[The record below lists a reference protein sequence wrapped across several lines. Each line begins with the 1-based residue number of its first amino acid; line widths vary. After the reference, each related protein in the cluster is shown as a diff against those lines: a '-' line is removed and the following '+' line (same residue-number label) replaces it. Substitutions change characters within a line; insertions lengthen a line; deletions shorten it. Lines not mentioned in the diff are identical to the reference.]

1 MTTCV
6 FLPQIH
12 RNAGPED
19 LITTQAILDKVN
31 NGDYNEDFK
40 YQMNLFAQELKRFFN
55 AAGALERIDA
65 LRSEMTPEVQAEID
79 ELQGAMWD
87 LESGGHH
94 DGIAGAEG
102 AATLRALRAATAV
115 RHSFTTML
123 AADTANLREAPD
135 DDVAKRQAWR

>member
-1 MTTCV
+1 
-6 FLPQIH
+6 
-12 RNAGPED
+12 
-19 LITTQAILDKVN
+19 
-31 NGDYNEDFK
+31 
-40 YQMNLFAQELKRFFN
+40 MNLFAQELKRFFN

-115 RHSFTTML
+115 RASFTAML

-135 DDVAKRQAWR
+135 DDVAQRQAWR